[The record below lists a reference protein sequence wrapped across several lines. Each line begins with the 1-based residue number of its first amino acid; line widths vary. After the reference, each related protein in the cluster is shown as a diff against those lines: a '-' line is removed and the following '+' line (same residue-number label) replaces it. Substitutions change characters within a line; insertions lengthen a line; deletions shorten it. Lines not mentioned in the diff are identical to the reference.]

1 MIKHDDANRCRIQCS
16 YEIVNKVD
24 RTIIKTIKIFDAS
37 NASTVRVGLPA
48 ETTVLQKSQ
57 PGDFHY
63 SGMHDSGP
71 LPKLKEGGPLALLIG
86 CTKLSKN
93 YNDEFLTR
101 LIEEESVY
109 HAKTPSSTTK
119 VKETRNESPNTV
131 AKKSSSFPIK
141 RRKGQ

>member
-1 MIKHDDANRCRIQCS
+1 
-16 YEIVNKVD
+16 
-24 RTIIKTIKIFDAS
+24 
-37 NASTVRVGLPA
+37 
-48 ETTVLQKSQ
+48 
-57 PGDFHY
+57 
-63 SGMHDSGP
+63 MHDSGP

-109 HAKTPSSTTK
+109 NAKTPSSTTK
-119 VKETRNESPNTV
+119 VKQTRNESPDTV